1 MISESK
7 VTVRYAETDQMGIT
21 HHSVYPI
28 WYEIARTDLVKRI
41 GVTYS
46 QMEQSGVMTPLV
58 DLHCRYIGVSKYEDE
73 LTIQAAVKTL
83 TPSRI
88 EFAYR
93 VYREGEEK
101 FINTGET
108 IHAWVDSKTF
118 RPLNMKKRYPQ
129 WYEAIQKM
137 VEEGI

>member
-1 MISESK
+1 MSS
-7 VTVRYAETDQMGIT
+7 
-21 HHSVYPI
+21 
-28 WYEIARTDLVKRI
+28 LRI
-41 GVTYS
+41 LEATRKALRWEHIKAPMYLSLIHIFTYS